1 MDCIVWQC
9 SRGNRSGVAEGM
21 ANIAQERRPPTF
33 KRGSASRGT
42 GGHARDLCQQ
52 SRVAGT
58 CKGQGLT
65 EQTEISLA
73 SRLPDLLDVSPDVGL
88 RPVQVGKPIL
98 VCEPTGADRSLVPSC
113 TVGVRRQSCYAA
125 ADIAR

>member
-9 SRGNRSGVAEGM
+9 SRGIGLVWLKAV
-21 ANIAQERRPPTF
+21 ANIAQERRPPPF
-33 KRGSASRGT
+33 KHGSASRGT

-98 VCEPTGADRSLVPSC
+98 VCELTGADRSLVPSR
-113 TVGVRRQSCYAA
+113 TVGVRRQSCYGA